1 MMFRRPVPPSYVA
14 LEGIDGSGKTGLAAA
29 LAQRFRKEGKKVR
42 VVREPGGTA
51 LGETIRSA
59 LLRGG
64 QISPWAEAALFAAA
78 RAELSEAVIVPA
90 LRSGEIVLS
99 DRSVYSSLAYQGAGR
114 GLGTK
119 AVKALNSRPEI
130 IWPQKVLLL
139 DADIGAARRRQIV
152 SDRIGGEGGEFMERV
167 RDAYLS
173 LAERD
178 RRVAVIDANLPLN
191 EVTRAAYEALTRK
204 PSRSFRPAKTLP
216 LPPPDATEVME
227 DISLYGEWPGEAVT
241 AHIRENR

>member
-1 MMFRRPVPPSYVA
+1 MIFRRPPPPSYVA

-29 LAQRFRKEGKKVR
+29 LAHRLKTKGERVR
-42 VVREPGGTA
+42 VVREPGGTM

-64 QISPWAEAALFAAA
+64 EVSPWAEAALFAAA
-78 RAELSEAVIVPA
+78 RAELSETVVAPA
-90 LRSGEIVLS
+90 LRSGEMVLT

-114 GLGTK
+114 GLGMK

-130 IWPQKVLLL
+130 IWPHRMLLL
-139 DADIGAARRRQIV
+139 DVDIGTARRRQIV
-152 SDRIGGEGGEFMERV
+152 PDRIGGESGEFMERV

-178 RRVAVIDANLPLN
+178 RRVVVIDAGLPLSQ
-191 EVTRAAYEALTRK
+191 VTEAAYSALIRK
-204 PSRSFRPAKTLP
+204 PSRSFRRSETLP
-216 LPPPDATEVME
+216 LPSYEVDDME
-227 DISLYGEWPGEAVT
+227 DVSLYGEWPGEAVT
-241 AHIRENR
+241 AFIRENR